1 MARPYQS
8 NQYLCYKVDPGLQK
22 QLGLMQCDGTCLGG
36 LLCAEWERVSPIP
49 CETWEIPK

>member
-22 QLGLMQCDGTCLGG
+22 QLGLMQCDGTCMLRWAAV
-36 LLCAEWERVSPIP
+36 CRVGEGV